1 MGRHKKVVVA
11 CVHFWRIDE
20 GDQGVCLKCGE
31 RRNFAALLLKRRP
44 YPPYA
49 NPRNTRQ

>member
-1 MGRHKKVVVA
+1 MGRHKKVVAV
-11 CVHFWRIDE
+11 CVHWWWID
-20 GDQGVCLKCGE
+20 GFNQGVCKRCGE
-31 RRNFAALLLKRRP
+31 KRDFAALLLKGRS